1 MAILSYFCVIQAWV
15 QSQDPILIK
24 ADKAKHLSSWT
35 LLAHINSDRSFCQC
49 RSCAFFSL
57 FILHR
62 GGFWRWSEWWRLSI
76 QKVTDDKTVLDVFHF
91 PPTANNFSK
100 PATNIV
106 VFETNIAHESFNE
119 TLDVWNKGEGIL
131 QTWKWS
137 RLNLWVDRYCQA
149 SLYFW
154 NSFHFHN
161 LVFSLFSFTFYNFP
175 KMFTA
180 VLVCSTPP
188 NPLVSV

>member
-1 MAILSYFCVIQAWV
+1 MQAWV
-15 QSQDPILIK
+15 RSQDPILMK
-24 ADKAKHLSSWT
+24 ADKAKQVSSWT
-35 LLAHINSDRSFCQC
+35 LLARCTAHINSDRSVCHFTQRRIC
-49 RSCAFFSL
+49 
-57 FILHR
+57 
-62 GGFWRWSEWWRLSI
+62 RWSEWWRLRHSI
-76 QKVTDDKTVLDVFHF
+76 QRVIDKAVLDSFSCKY
-91 PPTANNFSK
+91 FSK

-119 TLDVWNKGEGIL
+119 TLDVWNKGEGRL